1 MKIERPNKMRT
12 RQSLPV
18 SGCDGDGGVG
28 ISIREGDSLLW
39 RHEIAIQY
47 AVIGSV
53 ETGISLKRDY

>member
-1 MKIERPNKMRT
+1 MRT

-39 RHEIAIQY
+39 QGEIAIQY

-53 ETGISLKRDY
+53 EAEILLKNDY